1 MNISTGNY
9 NFNTAQRLLLS
20 IGVQPATLFGH
31 YVVKSEHPR
40 KKGLGRKQS
49 WFYY

>member
-20 IGVQPATLFGH
+20 LGVQPSALFGH
-31 YVVKSEHPR
+31 YVVKSKHPR
-40 KKGLGRKQS
+40 KKGPGRKQS
-49 WFYY
+49 GFLH